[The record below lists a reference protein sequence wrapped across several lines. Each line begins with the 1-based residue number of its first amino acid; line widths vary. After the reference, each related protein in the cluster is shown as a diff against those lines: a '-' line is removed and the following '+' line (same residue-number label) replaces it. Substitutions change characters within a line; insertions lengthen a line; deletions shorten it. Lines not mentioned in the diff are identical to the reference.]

1 MLETI
6 WFILWTLLWAIYFM
20 LDGFDLGIGTLMPFI
35 AQNDT
40 EKRMMYNASGPF
52 WDGNEVWLISAGG
65 ITFAAFPLVY
75 ATMFSALYAP
85 LLILLFAL
93 ILRAASYE
101 FRSKVE
107 SPVWR
112 SLWDWVHFI
121 VNLLACIVLGVFF
134 ANLFMGI
141 PVDANGVYHG
151 SLLGLFNLYGIAGG
165 LFFLAMFVM
174 HGAIWLTIRTQGD
187 LQNRALAAAGLLWVC
202 VVCLLLTFL
211 VLTVFYTGI
220 YRNYLSMPYL
230 LIFPILAVLALLIV
244 PRKLNQGKV
253 WTAWWASSI
262 FIVCVTFFGV
272 MGIYPNMLIS
282 SIEPVA
288 TLTAFNASSTPLTL
302 KIMLG
307 VALVMVPIV
316 LIYQFW
322 MYRLFSRP
330 VALKDLEDDHAY

>member
-6 WFILWTLLWAIYFM
+6 WFILWTLLWAIYFL
-20 LDGFDLGIGTLMPFI
+20 LDGFDLGIGAIMPFI
-35 AQNDT
+35 AQNET
-40 EKRMMYNASGPF
+40 EKKMLYSASGPF

-101 FRSKVE
+101 FRFLVE
-107 SPVWR
+107 NPVWR
-112 SLWDWVHFI
+112 SIWDWVHFV

-134 ANLFMGI
+134 ANLFRGI
-141 PVDANGVYHG
+141 PIDVNGVYHG
-151 SLLGLFNLYGIAGG
+151 SLLGLFNLYGLAGG
-165 LFFLAMFVM
+165 LFFLVIFMM
-174 HGAIWLTIRTQGD
+174 HGAIWLTIRTQGG
-187 LQNRALAAAGLLWVC
+187 LQNRALAAAGILWVC

-211 VLTVFYTGI
+211 VLTVFYTEI
-220 YRNYLSMPYL
+220 YSNYISMPYL
-230 LIFPILAVLALLIV
+230 VILPIIAVLALLLV
-244 PRKLNQGKV
+244 PKKLNQGKL
-253 WTAWWASSI
+253 WSAWWASGI
-262 FIVCVTFFGV
+262 FIISVTFFGV

-282 SIEPVA
+282 SIEPAA
-288 TLTAFNASSTPLTL
+288 TITAFNGCSSPLTL

-307 VALVMVPIV
+307 ICLVMVPIV
-316 LIYQFW
+316 LLYQIW

-330 VALKDLEDDHAY
+330 AALKKLEDDHAY